1 LIGGPDCYGDVLRD
15 MAGVNVTFSL
25 DPKTVRLRDEAAQR
39 LAKPQSEIVRD
50 AIRANPLE
58 SAA

>member
-1 LIGGPDCYGDVLRD
+1 